1 MPRLRWFRVLAAVAL
16 SIVAGCSAPAPP
28 PGPPPASAVALYTL
42 AESNRGKP
50 QDIRHG
56 EPVDVGWHAASG
68 TFLVATYNDGTI
80 YRGRLA
86 DPDVPVY
93 MKARWARRSPGS
105 PSRATCSTRPGSIS
119 GQIRVYD
126 LATKAQVGRF
136 ETGSGGEVI
145 DLAVTSSG
153 DVWATDGVRPVLW
166 HLTAQQV
173 ADGSGTPTA
182 LPVAPEI
189 AFTPG
194 PNNLS
199 GIVAVS
205 DRRLLVVHEGDG
217 TLYRIDLDPQ
227 APRGRTITRI
237 DGATVRQGEGMV
249 LDGNRLVVADFHG
262 LSIVDLS
269 DDAGR
274 ATAVTPIRDP
284 AFDAT
289 SRWPGRRP
297 LPGRQ
302 LVHGRRPAVRPRKR
316 PGRRLTVR
324 WPHAARRPGRP
335 AHGADAAARAVGSR
349 AGPAGRG
356 GRPGSCWPGRCWS
369 RT

>member
-28 PGPPPASAVALYTL
+28 PGPPSASAVALYTL

-56 EPVDVGWHAASG
+56 EPVDIGWHAASG

-93 MKARWARRSPGS
+93 MTGTLGQTVAGIAVAGDLLY
-105 PSRATCSTRPGSIS
+105 AAGSIS

-136 ETGSGGEVI
+136 ETGSGGEVL
-145 DLAVTSSG
+145 DLVVTGSG
-153 DVWATDGVRPVLW
+153 DVWATDGTRPVLW
-166 HLTAQQV
+166 HLTAQQ
-173 ADGSGTPTA
+173 AAQGSGTPSA
-182 LPVAPEI
+182 LPLTPEI

-194 PNNLS
+194 PHNLS

-217 TLYRIDLDPQ
+217 SLYRIDLDPQ

-237 DGATVRQGEGMV
+237 DGAAVRQGEGMT

-262 LSIVDLS
+262 LSVVELS

-284 AFDAT
+284 AFNRTFSVARVADRYLAVNAFT
-289 SRWPGRRP
+289 GDGQPYV
-297 LPGRQ
+297 
-302 LVHGRRPAVRPRKR
+302 LVSVPV
-316 PGRRLTVR
+316 
-324 WPHAARRPGRP
+324 AR
-335 AHGADAAARAVGSR
+335 
-349 AGPAGRG
+349 
-356 GRPGSCWPGRCWS
+356 
-369 RT
+369 

>member
-1 MPRLRWFRVLAAVAL
+1 MPRLRWFRVLAAVAF

-28 PGPPPASAVALYTL
+28 PGPPEPSAVALYTL
-42 AESNRGKP
+42 AESNRGKLT
-50 QDIRHG
+50 DINHG
-56 EPVDVGWHAASG
+56 KPTDIGWHAASG

-93 MKARWARRSPGS
+93 MTGKLGETVSGIAVAGDLLY
-105 PSRATCSTRPGSIS
+105 AAGSIS

-126 LATKAQVGRF
+126 LVTKTQVGRF
-136 ETGSGGEVI
+136 ETGSGGKVL
-145 DLAVTSSG
+145 DLVVTGSG
-153 DVWATDGVRPVLW
+153 DVWATDRTRPVLW

-173 ADGSGTPTA
+173 AEGSGTPSA

-205 DRRLLVVHEGDG
+205 DRRLVVVHESDG
-217 TLYRIDLDPQ
+217 TLYRIDLDPR

-249 LDGNRLVVADFHG
+249 LDGHRLVVADFHG
-262 LSIVDLS
+262 LSIVDLT
-269 DDAGR
+269 DDTGR
-274 ATAVTPIRDP
+274 ATAVTQLRDP
-284 AFDAT
+284 AFDADF
-289 SRWPGRRP
+289 SVIRIADRY
-297 LPGRQ
+297 L
-302 LVHGRRPAVRPRKR
+302 AVNSNT
-316 PGRRLTVR
+316 GD
-324 WPHAARRPGRP
+324 GRP
-335 AHGADAAARAVGSR
+335 YVLVSVPVAA
-349 AGPAGRG
+349 
-356 GRPGSCWPGRCWS
+356 
-369 RT
+369 